1 MDVLLY
7 SKFSNSSKKLMS
19 QLQKTPDLLNSLT
32 LTCIDNKQIRDQIL
46 SDQKVKVNVLPC
58 LIRLNETSEN
68 FDIYEGQNAFD
79 FFTSLQKEM
88 KLQLEAD
95 RNQEMKMQEMK
106 MQEMKLQ
113 EMRMQ
118 EMRMQE
124 MKLQE
129 MKLQEM
135 SLKSDKE
142 KDKEKEK
149 DKSTEDIL
157 RNAKRQESE
166 RHTSQNKLEE
176 YKNPLKQKISTS
188 LSSEPVTFTTI
199 DDLGLNEEDE
209 DGEVAINTYVHVE
222 KNSNSENSERDVSS
236 KKAETSV
243 KGNSLLTKAMQMQK
257 DRN

>member
-79 FFTSLQKEM
+79 FFTSLQTEM
-88 KLQLEAD
+88 KLQEQMEVE
-95 RNQEMKMQEMK
+95 RNQEMK
-106 MQEMKLQ
+106 LQ
-113 EMRMQ
+113 D
-118 EMRMQE
+118 MRMQE

-135 SLKSDKE
+135 KLQEMKLQEMKLQEMKLQEMSSKSDKE
-142 KDKEKEK
+142 KDKL
-149 DKSTEDIL
+149 TEDIL

-199 DDLGLNEEDE
+199 DDLGLNDEE

-243 KGNSLLTKAMQMQK
+243 KGNSLLSKAMQMQK
-257 DRN
+257 ERN